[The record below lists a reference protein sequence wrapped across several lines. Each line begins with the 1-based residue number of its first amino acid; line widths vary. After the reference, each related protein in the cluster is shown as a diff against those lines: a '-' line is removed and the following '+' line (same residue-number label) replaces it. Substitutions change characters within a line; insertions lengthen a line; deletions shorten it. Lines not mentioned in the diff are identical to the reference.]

1 MDAMTSKG
9 KASSAPGQGL
19 LPNEP
24 LSLAGICLDE
34 DTWGLLT
41 DFAERAPLVAL
52 KGNFDRY
59 RVSENESIAEWLG
72 SPIPDICLI
81 DFDKDRRSAT
91 AVAERLHSNSPETAI
106 FAVSSQAQPDLI
118 IQSMRSGCSEYL
130 VKPVDREQML
140 NAVARVA
147 GRRKEKKE
155 TYKAQV
161 LAFVGAKGGSGVT
174 TLLTQMGALL
184 AKTYSRKSL
193 VLDLHPD
200 IGDAALYLR
209 LTKFKYHSFELLEN
223 TDRLDAE
230 LFQSFVLSHSSGL
243 DLIPAPENGEAFRN
257 VPSGAVTQ
265 MLEFMRARYEF
276 ILVDLPTLMS
286 EESLDVV
293 RECDQLYIVTVAEV
307 AALRNVVRQIEYFTR
322 KQIPQDRIRVVL
334 NRHQKRA
341 LVTDEQIEKVIKQKI
356 FWRVPNQYAHVVKT
370 IHGGDPTGDLSNS
383 DVTRNLNEWAAAIG
397 KRPGESKKK
406 EGLGILG
413 LWNR

>member
-9 KASSAPGQGL
+9 KASSAPRAGL
-19 LPNEP
+19 LPSEP

-34 DTWGLLT
+34 ETWGLLT
-41 DFAERAPLVAL
+41 DFAERAPMVAL

-59 RVSENESIAEWLG
+59 RISESESLAEWLG
-72 SPIPDICLI
+72 SPVPDICLI
-81 DFDKDRRSAT
+81 DFDKDRRSAI
-91 AVAERLHSNSPETAI
+91 AVSERIHSSSPDTVI
-106 FAVSSQAQPDLI
+106 FAVSGEAQPDLI

-140 NAVARVA
+140 DAVARVA

-174 TLLTQMGALL
+174 TLVTQLGALL
-184 AKTYSRKSL
+184 AKSYSRKSI
-193 VLDLHPD
+193 VMDLHPD

-209 LTKFKYHSFELLEN
+209 LTKYKYHSFELLEN

-243 DLIPAPENGEAFRN
+243 DLIPAPEGGEAVRN
-257 VPSGAVTQ
+257 MASGAVSHT
-265 MLEFMRARYEF
+265 LDFMRSRYEF
-276 ILVDLPTLMS
+276 ILVDLPTLIT

-307 AALRNVVRQIEYFTR
+307 AALRNVVRQIEYFVR

-356 FWRVPNQYAHVVKT
+356 FWKVPNQYAHVVKT
-370 IHGGDPTGDLSNS
+370 IHGGDPTEQISNS
-383 DVTRNLNEWAAAIG
+383 DVTRNLNDWARLIG
-397 KRPGESKKK
+397 KRPGEDKKK